1 MKEVLQTLADR
12 VSRKAIL
19 LMTAMVLIYMI
30 VITPTVVHAVVAIVV
45 IAALSVL
52 GVILQYRID
61 RNRDPNTN
69 PKKKIKEKE
78 LEGKD

>member
-1 MKEVLQTLADR
+1 MKEVLQTLADK

-30 VITPTVVHAVVAIVV
+30 VITPTVVHAIVAIAV
-45 IAALSVL
+45 IATLSVI

-61 RNRDPNTN
+61 RNRDPNT
-69 PKKKIKEKE
+69 KKKIKEEE

>member
-61 RNRDPNTN
+61 RNRDPNT
-69 PKKKIKEKE
+69 KKKIKEEE